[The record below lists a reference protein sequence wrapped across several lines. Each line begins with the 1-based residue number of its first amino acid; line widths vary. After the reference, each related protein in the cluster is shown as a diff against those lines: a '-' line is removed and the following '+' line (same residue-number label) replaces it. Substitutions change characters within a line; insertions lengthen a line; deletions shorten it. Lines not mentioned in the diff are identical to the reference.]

1 MLSMNGDTNALH
13 PTEEELRHARMATE
27 ALATDMARSLF
38 EASQGEGENQVN
50 FIVGHL
56 VRLYVT
62 VADLRAANSILQ
74 DRLANPVPPPPEKAE
89 VIT

>member
-1 MLSMNGDTNALH
+1 MSMNGETQP
-13 PTEEELRHARMATE
+13 PTSEEMRQAHLATE

-56 VRLYVT
+56 IRLYCT
-62 VADLRAANSILQ
+62 VADLRAQNAILQ
-74 DRLANPVPPPPEKAE
+74 DKLANKVTPPPEKAE
-89 VIT
+89 VIS